1 LRQSPP
7 GRAATSR
14 KARSTL
20 DPDVVGE
27 GLDTLSKTSREIGF
41 ACAVSERVAYV
52 HECGVGETGPP
63 GQAVLKPEGERT
75 CEVPSAV
82 G

>member
-1 LRQSPP
+1 M
-7 GRAATSR
+7 ATSG

-20 DPDVVGE
+20 NPDVVGK

-41 ACAVSERVAYV
+41 ACGMSDRVAYV
-52 HECGVGETGPP
+52 HECGIGEIGPP
-63 GQAVLKPEGERT
+63 GQVVLNPEGERT
-75 CEVPSAV
+75 REVPSAV